1 MFKIT
6 GYLHG
11 GYVNSEGVTVQPQ
24 ETLYARN
31 KFTLKLKTF
40 YLQLFYDSI
49 SEEIVKNSKLYNKLH
64 NI

>member
-6 GYLHG
+6 AYLHSA
-11 GYVNSEGVTVQPQ
+11 YVNSEGVTVQPQ
-24 ETLYARN
+24 KTLYARN
-31 KFTLKLKTF
+31 KFTYRLKLF

-49 SEEIVKNSKLYNKLH
+49 SVEIVKNSKLYNKLH